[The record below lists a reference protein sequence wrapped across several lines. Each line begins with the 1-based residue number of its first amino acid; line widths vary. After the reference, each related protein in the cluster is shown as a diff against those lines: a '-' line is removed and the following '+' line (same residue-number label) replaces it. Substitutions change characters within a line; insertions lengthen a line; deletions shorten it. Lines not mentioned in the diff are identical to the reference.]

1 MRARLKP
8 VLHCPPMDARAFL
21 DELRGRPW
29 YQGQLVHVE
38 SLPRRPAGYA
48 DLETPLPDLLES
60 TLKDRGLLPLYGHQ
74 ADALAALVAG
84 RNVVVATP
92 AASGKSL
99 CYHLPLL
106 QSVMEDPGGGAL
118 LLYPTKALAQ
128 DQLRALT
135 ALAPPEAGLRAA
147 IYDGDTPQ
155 PERGG
160 IRRRAQVLLTNPDML
175 HVGILPN
182 HRAWGSLLQGLRYVV
197 VDEAHV
203 YRGVFGSHM
212 ADVLRRLRRICARYG
227 ARPQFILC
235 SATIANPGEL
245 AEALVGLPFDEVTAD
260 GAPSGGREFA
270 FWNPPLRD
278 GGDGYRRRS
287 AAGEAARLFADLVER
302 NVRTLT
308 FVRTRRQAELVYRSV
323 RDLLQQ
329 EAPPLAAKV
338 APYRGTYLP
347 EDRRRIEADLAQ
359 GRLLGVATT
368 NALELGIDIGHLD
381 ASVLTGYPGSV
392 ASTWQ
397 QAGRSGRRE
406 DSSLAVLVGRDDPL
420 DQYLMRHPDFFFG
433 RPHEHARIAP
443 ENPYILAPHLL
454 CAAYESP
461 LTPSDEGLFGP
472 SFSSLVEG
480 LVEQGLIKK
489 GRVGWFL
496 APSVTYP
503 AKDTNLRAATS
514 ESYSVVEE
522 GTGRLLETG
531 IEVSSAMRQLHPG
544 AVYLHRGE
552 PYLVE
557 ELDLDS
563 RTALVSAS
571 DADYYTQSRDL
582 TDTRVLQVHRQKA
595 APGDATVFYGEVE
608 VTSQVVAFARMAPY
622 TEKPL
627 GLAPLSLPQHRFR
640 TTALWFDIPPRT
652 IDRVLDE
659 GLDLAGGL
667 HAAEH
672 AAIGVLPLFA
682 LCDRNDI
689 GGLST
694 ALHPDTGAAAV
705 FIHDGYPGGIGIAE
719 HGFEVVTELWHATL
733 QAVEECPCQGGCPGC
748 IQSPKCG
755 NNNYPL
761 DKAAAVILL
770 RGLLGGGR

>member
-1 MRARLKP
+1 
-8 VLHCPPMDARAFL
+8 MDARAFL
-21 DELRGRPW
+21 DDLKEHPW
-29 YQGQLVHVE
+29 YQGQLAHVE
-38 SLPRRPAGYA
+38 SLPPRPPGYA
-48 DLETPLPDLLES
+48 DFETPLPRALEAA
-60 TLKDRGLLPLYGHQ
+60 LKRRGQLPLYRHQ
-74 ADALAALVAG
+74 AEALAALGKG
-84 RNVVVATP
+84 RNVIVATP

-99 CYHLPLL
+99 CYQLPLL
-106 QSVMEDPGGGAL
+106 QAVMEGHGGSAL

-128 DQLRALT
+128 DQLRSLN
-135 ALAPPEAGLRAA
+135 ALAPSEARLRAA

-155 PERGG
+155 PERSG

-182 HRAWGSLLQGLRYVV
+182 HSAWGRLLQGLRYVV

-203 YRGVFGSHM
+203 YRGVFGSHT

-260 GAPSGGREFA
+260 GSPSGGREFA
-270 FWNPPLRD
+270 FWNPPLLD
-278 GGDGYRRRS
+278 GDDGFRRRS
-287 AAGEAARLFADLVER
+287 ASMEAARLFADLVKCR
-302 NVRTLT
+302 VRTLT
-308 FVRTRRQAELVYRSV
+308 FVRTRRQAELVYSSV
-323 RDLLQQ
+323 RDILHRA
-329 EAPPLAAKV
+329 APPLAAKI

-347 EDRRRIEADLAQ
+347 EDRRRIEAALAQ
-359 GRLLGVATT
+359 GQLLGVATT

-381 ASVLTGYPGSV
+381 ASVLAGYPGSV

-443 ENPYILAPHLL
+443 DNPYILAPHLL

-461 LTPSDEGLFGP
+461 LTPSDEELFGP
-472 SFSSLVEG
+472 GFASLVEG
-480 LVEQGLIKK
+480 LVEQGLVRK
-489 GRVGWFL
+489 GRAGWFL

-503 AKDTNLRAATS
+503 AQDTNLRSATT
-514 ESYSVVEE
+514 ESYTVVEE
-522 GTGRLLETG
+522 GTGRLLEAG
-531 IEVSSAMRQLHPG
+531 IEVSAAMRQLHPG
-544 AVYLHRGE
+544 AVYLHHGR
-552 PYLVE
+552 PFVVQ
-557 ELDLDS
+557 ELDMDS
-563 RTALVSAS
+563 RTAVVSLS
-571 DADYYTQSRDL
+571 DADYYTQARDVSN
-582 TDTRVLQVHRQKA
+582 TQVLQVHRQKHA
-595 APGDATVFYGEVE
+595 SRHSTVFYGDVE
-608 VTSQVVAFARMAPY
+608 VTSQVVAYVRMAPY
-622 TEKPL
+622 LEKSLGRPEPL
-627 GLAPLSLPQHRFR
+627 DLPVHRFR
-640 TTALWFDIPPRT
+640 TTALWFDVPQRT
-652 IDRVLDE
+652 IDRIRDE
-659 GLDLAGGL
+659 DLSLTGGL
-667 HAAEH
+667 HAVEH

-694 ALHPDTGAAAV
+694 DSHRDTGGAAV

-719 HGFEVVTELWHATL
+719 HGFEVIRELWQATL
-733 QAVEECPCQGGCPGC
+733 QAVEECPCQSGCPGC

-770 RGLLGGGR
+770 RGLLGIGR

>member
-1 MRARLKP
+1 
-8 VLHCPPMDARAFL
+8 MDARAFL
-21 DELRGRPW
+21 DELRERPW

-38 SLPRRPAGYA
+38 SLPRRPPGYA
-48 DLETPLPDLLES
+48 DPATPLPHVLEA
-60 TLKDRGLLPLYGHQ
+60 TLKDRGLLPLYRHQ
-74 ADALAALVAG
+74 AEALATLGEG

-106 QSVMEDPGGGAL
+106 QAVMEGQGGSAL

-135 ALAPPEAGLRAA
+135 ALAPHEARLRAA

-155 PERGG
+155 QQRAG

-182 HRAWGSLLQGLRYVV
+182 HRAWGGLLQGLRYVV

-278 GGDGYRRRS
+278 GDEGYRRRS
-287 AAGEAARLFADLVER
+287 ASMEAARLFADLVER
-302 NVRTLT
+302 EVRTLT

-323 RDLLQQ
+323 RDLLHQ
-329 EAPPLAAKV
+329 EAPPLADKV

-347 EDRRRIEADLAQ
+347 EDRRRIEAALAQ

-461 LTPSDEGLFGP
+461 LTPSDEALFGP
-472 SFSSLVEG
+472 SFSSLVQG

-503 AKDTNLRAATS
+503 AQETNLRAATS

-544 AVYLHRGE
+544 AVYLHQGQ

-557 ELDLDS
+557 ELDLDG
-563 RTALVSAS
+563 RTALVSSS

-595 APGDATVFYGEVE
+595 APGDSTVFYGEVE
-608 VTSQVVAFARMAPY
+608 VTSQVVAFARLAPY
-622 TEKPL
+622 LEKPL
-627 GLAPLSLPQHRFR
+627 GRLESLSLPPHRFR

-652 IDRVLDE
+652 IDRVRDE
-659 GLDLAGGL
+659 CLDLAGGL

-694 ALHPDTGAAAV
+694 ALHPDTGGAAV

-719 HGFEVVTELWHATL
+719 HGFDIVTELWHATL
-733 QAVEECPCQGGCPGC
+733 QAVEECPCRAGCPGC

-761 DKAAAVILL
+761 DKAAAVVLL